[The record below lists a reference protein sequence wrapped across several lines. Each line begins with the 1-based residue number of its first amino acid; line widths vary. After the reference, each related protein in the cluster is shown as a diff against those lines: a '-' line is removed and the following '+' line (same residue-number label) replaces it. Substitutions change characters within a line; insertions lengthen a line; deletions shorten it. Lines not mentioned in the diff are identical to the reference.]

1 MLSNILLQFAH
12 SISRDLF
19 IYLYKI
25 REDGTFIA
33 KMNMYMYYLFG
44 INCCF
49 MTKLVIKGDVLLE
62 SELLEHNTESADVIS

>member
-33 KMNMYMYYLFG
+33 KMNMYMYYLF
-44 INCCF
+44 CLF
-49 MTKLVIKGDVLLE
+49 VL
-62 SELLEHNTESADVIS
+62 N